1 MLCDTLSL
9 VWNTTSILEKKEET
23 MAPLQK
29 RALYSFIIGLV
40 ITVAL
45 VAVLI
50 AQGDITAF
58 DSNLNLRLVL
68 YAVLIGVPLVY
79 LFLVNLSLR
88 KPTQLDER
96 DRLIIE
102 KASRM
107 QWLAVIF
114 TLVAWTVALTEIYR
128 DEGQVPVVFLNL
140 IFMSVLIVSTLA
152 QSFGILLGYRGMN
165 RNG

>member
-1 MLCDTLSL
+1 
-9 VWNTTSILEKKEET
+9 

-40 ITVAL
+40 LTVAL
-45 VAVLI
+45 IAVLV
-50 AQGDITAF
+50 AQGDVTAF
-58 DSNLNLRLVL
+58 DRDPNVRYVM

-79 LFLVNLSLR
+79 GILCDLTLR
-88 KPTQLDER
+88 KPRQIDER

-102 KASRM
+102 RSSRA

-114 TLVAWTVALTEIYR
+114 LLVAWTITLTEIYH
-128 DEGQVPVVFLNL
+128 DERQVPVAFLTL
-140 IFMSVLIVSTLA
+140 IFVSALIISPLA
-152 QSFGILLGYRGMN
+152 QSLGILLGYWRMN

>member
-1 MLCDTLSL
+1 
-9 VWNTTSILEKKEET
+9 

-40 ITVAL
+40 LTMAL
-45 VAVLI
+45 IAVFV

-58 DSNLNLRLVL
+58 ERDQNLRLIT
-68 YAVLIGVPLVY
+68 YAVLIGVPLIY
-79 LFLVNLSLR
+79 LILVNLTLR
-88 KPTQLDER
+88 KSTQLDER

-102 KASRM
+102 RSSRA

-114 TLVAWTVALTEIYR
+114 TLVVWTIALTEVYR
-128 DEGQVPVVFLNL
+128 DQGQVPIVFLKL
-140 IFMSVLIVSTLA
+140 IFTSTLIISTLA
-152 QSFGILLGYRGMN
+152 HSFGILAGYWEMN

>member
-1 MLCDTLSL
+1 
-9 VWNTTSILEKKEET
+9 

-40 ITVAL
+40 LTMAL
-45 VAVLI
+45 IAVFV

-58 DSNLNLRLVL
+58 ERDQNLRLIT
-68 YAVLIGVPLVY
+68 YAVLIGVPLIY
-79 LFLVNLSLR
+79 LILVNLTLR
-88 KPTQLDER
+88 KSTQLDER

-102 KASRM
+102 KSSRA

-114 TLVAWTVALTEIYR
+114 TLVVWTIALTEVYR
-128 DEGQVPVVFLNL
+128 DQGQVPIVFLKL
-140 IFMSVLIVSTLA
+140 IFTSTLIISTLA
-152 QSFGILLGYRGMN
+152 HSFGILVGYWEMN

>member
-1 MLCDTLSL
+1 
-9 VWNTTSILEKKEET
+9 

-40 ITVAL
+40 LSVAL
-45 VAVLI
+45 IVVLV

-58 DSNLNLRLVL
+58 DRNPNVRYVM

-79 LFLVNLSLR
+79 GILCDITLR
-88 KPTQLDER
+88 KPRQIDER

-102 KASRM
+102 RSSRA

-114 TLVAWTVALTEIYR
+114 LLVAWTITLTEIYHAER
-128 DEGQVPVVFLNL
+128 QVPVAFLTL
-140 IFMSVLIVSTLA
+140 IFVSALIISPLA
-152 QSFGILLGYRGMN
+152 QSLGILIGYSRMN

>member
-1 MLCDTLSL
+1 
-9 VWNTTSILEKKEET
+9 

-40 ITVAL
+40 LSVAL
-45 VAVLI
+45 IVVLV

-58 DSNLNLRLVL
+58 DRNPNVRYVM

-79 LFLVNLSLR
+79 GILCDITLR
-88 KPTQLDER
+88 KPRQIDER

-102 KASRM
+102 RSSRA

-114 TLVAWTVALTEIYR
+114 LLVAWTITLTEIYH
-128 DEGQVPVVFLNL
+128 DERQVPVAFLTL
-140 IFMSVLIVSTLA
+140 IFVSVLIISPLA
-152 QSFGILLGYRGMN
+152 QSLGILIGYSRMN
-165 RNG
+165 HNG